1 MADEKRPLGREKE
14 VTGAGKGVHKRGE
27 GLGTGKVGSGG
38 VPGGPQKPSN
48 NQQSSSGRGSGTRAG
63 GGMGKLLIIA
73 AVLLLGGGG
82 GLGSMLGLFGGGN
95 SAPATAP
102 SSSYTAPAPT
112 AAVSALQSLSG
123 LSQVSN
129 MFSGGSGNSSLSALS
144 MLSGN
149 SSANSALSLLSGSGS
164 SGSSG
169 GSALSQLSGGSSG
182 SSGSSSGSSSGNYS
196 YSSLLAPTAS
206 VAGSAWRLDSN
217 NGMLDRSV
225 APGARSKFTK
235 IKGSGKD
242 SVTIMVYMC
251 GTDLE
256 SRSSMATRDL
266 QEMASASLSDKVN
279 IIVYTGGCSKWQI
292 NGISNKVNQIYRVKQ
307 GSMELL
313 EKDMGSGAMTD
324 PATLETF
331 LKYCKKNYSSDRM
344 MLIFWDHGGGSLQ
357 GYGYDETHKT
367 AGSMNLGQI
376 NKALK
381 AGGMKYDFIGF
392 DACLMATTETALMLS
407 EYADYMI
414 ASEETE
420 PGVGWYYTNWLND
433 LSKNTSTP
441 TLDIGKKICDDFVDV
456 CGTQCRGQKTTL
468 SVVDLSE
475 LSATLGDAFSAFS
488 ADTREMIAND
498 EYKKVSSARSN
509 TREFSGSSS
518 IDQIDLIHFAG
529 NLGTK
534 ESQKLADTLLSAVKY
549 NRTGNMSNAYG
560 LSIYF
565 PYRTRPNTV
574 NTANNIYDSIGLDDE
589 YSSCIKEFASLSASG
604 QAVSSQNYYGGGSA
618 SPLSLLSGLGNSS
631 GSSSSSGADAM
642 MQMLNL
648 FMNSQSGSGLFT
660 GRSMSLEDTVEYIS
674 ENQFDPSKLVWEK
687 YEDNVT
693 RLVLSQDQWDLV
705 QDLDLN
711 MYYDDGEG
719 YIDLGL
725 DNVFAFDDYGHLTT
739 EAVDGSWVSIND
751 QPVAYYRQSSAVDD
765 GHYTI
770 TGRVPA
776 LLNDQRVDLILIFS
790 DETPKGY
797 IAGALPVYDEEET
810 ETVARGL
817 VDLEV
822 GDKLDFICD
831 YYDYNGNYQ
840 DSYFLGDQMEV
851 TDNMVI
857 SNTYVGGDYLALY
870 KFTDI
875 YAQSYWSDPVPAK

>member
-14 VTGAGKGVHKRGE
+14 VSGAGKGVHKRGE

-38 VPGGPQKPSN
+38 VPGGPQKPSQT
-48 NQQSSSGRGSGTRAG
+48 QQSSSGRGTGTRAG

-73 AVLLLGGGG
+73 LVLLLGGGG
-82 GLGSMLGLFGGGN
+82 GLGSMLGLFGGG
-95 SAPATAP
+95 SSTSTPA
-102 SSSYTAPAPT
+102 SSSYTAPAST
-112 AAVSALQSLSG
+112 ASSALQSLST

-144 MLSGN
+144 MLSGGSTA
-149 SSANSALSLLSGSGS
+149 SSANSALSLLSGSSS
-164 SGSSG
+164 SGS
-169 GSALSQLSGGSSG
+169 SALSQLSGGSSSG
-182 SSGSSSGSSSGNYS
+182 SSSSGSSSGGYS

-225 APGARSKFTK
+225 ASGARSKFTK

-266 QEMASASLSDKVN
+266 QEMASATLSDKVN

-292 NGISNKVNQIYRVKQ
+292 SGISNKVNQIYRVKQ

-324 PATLETF
+324 PDTLASF
-331 LKYCKKNYSSDRM
+331 LTYCKKNYSADRM

-420 PGVGWYYTNWLND
+420 PGVGWYYTNWLTD
-433 LSKNTSTP
+433 LSKNTSTA
-441 TLDIGKKICDDFVDV
+441 TLDLGKKICDDFVEV
-456 CGTQCRGQKTTL
+456 CGSQCRGQKTTL
-468 SVVDLSE
+468 SVVDLAE
-475 LSATLGDAFSAFS
+475 LSGTLGDAFSAFS
-488 ADTREMIAND
+488 ADTREMIASD
-498 EYKKVSSARSN
+498 DYKKVSSARSN

-534 ESQKLADTLLSAVKY
+534 ESQTLADTLLSVVKY

-565 PYRTRPNTV
+565 PYRTKSSTV
-574 NTANNIYDSIGLDDE
+574 NTAINTYDSIGLDDE

-604 QAVSSQNYYGGGSA
+604 QAVSSSSYYGGSSA
-618 SPLSLLSGLGNSS
+618 NPFSLLSGLGNSS
-631 GSSSSSGADAM
+631 SSSSGSSDAM
-642 MQMLNL
+642 LQLLNA
-648 FMNSQSGSGLFT
+648 FMGQSGNSGLFT
-660 GRSMSLEDTVEYIS
+660 GRSMSLEDTAEYLAA
-674 ENQFDPSKLVWEK
+674 NQFDASKLVWET

-693 RLVLSQDQWDLV
+693 RLVLSQKQWDMV

-725 DNVFAFDDYGHLTT
+725 DNVFVFDDLGHLTT
-739 EAVDGSWVSIND
+739 EAVDGSWISIND

-776 LLNDQRVDLILIFS
+776 LLNGERVDLILIFS

-797 IAGALPVYDEEET
+797 IAGALPVYDDDET
-810 ETVARGL
+810 ETVSRGL
-817 VDLEV
+817 IDLEV
-822 GDKLDFICD
+822 GDTLDFLCD

-840 DSYFLGDQMEV
+840 DSYYLGEQMEV